1 VKIYHIVAEKDWQP
15 GRPYQAE
22 SLSREGFIHF
32 SRLDQVLGVA
42 NAFYAGQRGL
52 LLLEV
57 DVERLIAE
65 LRWEAPV
72 HPAAP
77 APGTLPSEIRF
88 QASSVI
94 PLQNPLPESLF
105 PHLYGPLNL
114 EAVLAV
120 HPFEPGPDGIFVLPS
135 PLTDSASGD

>member
-15 GRPYQAE
+15 GQTYQAA
-22 SLSREGFIHF
+22 SLAREGFIHF

-42 NAFYAGQRGL
+42 NAFYAEQRGL

-57 DVERLIAE
+57 DVDRLIGE

-77 APGTLPSEIRF
+77 APGTLP
-88 QASSVI
+88 
-94 PLQNPLPESLF
+94 PESLF
-105 PHLYGPLNL
+105 PHLYGLLNP
-114 EAVLAV
+114 EAVLAA
-120 HPFEPGPDGIFVLPS
+120 HPFEPGADGAFSLPEG
-135 PLTDSASGD
+135 L

>member
-1 VKIYHIVAEKDWQP
+1 MKIYHLVGVNSWKP
-15 GRPYQAE
+15 GESYRAE

-57 DVERLIAE
+57 DVERLTAE

-72 HPAAP
+72 HPSVP
-77 APGTLPSEIRF
+77 ASGALP
-88 QASSVI
+88 
-94 PLQNPLPESLF
+94 PESLF
-105 PHLYGPLNL
+105 PHLYGPLNP
-114 EAVLAV
+114 EAVLAA
-120 HPFEPGPDGIFVLPS
+120 HPFEPGEDGIFVLPEN
-135 PLTDSASGD
+135 L

>member
-1 VKIYHIVAEKDWQP
+1 MKIYHIVAANDWHPGQP
-15 GRPYQAE
+15 YRAA
-22 SLSREGFIHF
+22 SLVSEGFIHF

-57 DVERLIAE
+57 DVECLTAE

-77 APGTLPSEIRF
+77 APGTLP
-88 QASSVI
+88 
-94 PLQNPLPESLF
+94 PESLF
-105 PHLYGPLNL
+105 PHLYGPLNP
-114 EAVLAV
+114 EAVLAT
-120 HPFEPGPDGIFVLPS
+120 HPFEPGEDGVFTLPDGL
-135 PLTDSASGD
+135 